1 MPGRYI
7 TRRKREHKFRRRV
20 PIKLNSTSRY
30 VWRPLLFLNLQILV
44 LIITGGRGA
53 RAHQIL
59 CSIILLGATES

>member
-30 VWRPLLFLNLQILV
+30 VWRPLLFLNQILS
-44 LIITGGRGA
+44 
-53 RAHQIL
+53 
-59 CSIILLGATES
+59 SIILLGATES